1 MGTKCFLCLFV
12 GLSPPFVC
20 FYYSRH
26 LHRMLGGQS
35 EFNMFHTEIGD
46 TKILQ
51 GMIALVI
58 FARTK

>member
-1 MGTKCFLCLFV
+1 MEPYLTDL
-12 GLSPPFVC
+12 PNRR
-20 FYYSRH
+20 Y